1 MNFKVDDNQELVL
14 DASGQLL
21 LVENQEETEQFLEQ
35 KLRTF
40 RGEWF
45 LNTNLG
51 LPYFD
56 DILVKRPNPTL
67 IEALLTDEI
76 LSTPG
81 VLEILEFSLDLD
93 KATRELS
100 LDLKAL
106 GQEGIINFSE
116 VIP

>member
-14 DASGQLL
+14 DATGQLV

-45 LNTNLG
+45 LNVNIG
-51 LPYFD
+51 IPYFD
-56 DILVKRPNPTL
+56 EILVKRPNPTI

-76 LSTPG
+76 LATPG
-81 VLEILEFSLDLD
+81 ILEILEFELDLD
-93 KATRELS
+93 KATRELT
-100 LDLKAL
+100 LNLKAL